1 MSLSL
6 ETFSKAVAPI
16 QRRLGQVVNWAKIH
30 LVDTSS
36 NANAVQVEM
45 VAGEISDR
53 VIHVEN
59 YGFSAVPLNGALG
72 VVVCI
77 AGEKDSAILTHTHDL
92 RHRPRGL
99 PSGDVCLY
107 TAQDARD
114 APAEEALHRLQ
125 FTADRTV
132 VLTAK
137 RLKILC
143 GSQTLIM
150 DEDGVRVTA
159 TRIDFETPS

>member
-36 NANAVQVEM
+36 NANAVQLEM
-45 VAGEISDR
+45 VAGEISDG
-53 VIHVEN
+53 VFHAEN

-92 RHRPRGL
+92 RYRPRGL

-107 TAQDARD
+107 TSQDARD
-114 APAEEALHRLQ
+114 APAEESLHRLQ

-132 VLTAK
+132 VLSAK
-137 RLKILC
+137 CLKILC
-143 GSQTLIM
+143 GTQTLTM
-150 DEDGVRVTA
+150 DEDGI
-159 TRIDFETPS
+159 RIEGSMVEVLTPE

>member
-36 NANAVQVEM
+36 NANAVQLEM
-45 VAGEISDR
+45 VAGEVSDG
-53 VIHVEN
+53 VFHAEN
-59 YGFSAVPLNGALG
+59 YGFSAVPLTGALG

-92 RHRPRGL
+92 RYRPRGL

-107 TAQDARD
+107 TSQDARD

-137 RLKILC
+137 TLKILV
-143 GSQTLIM
+143 GGQSLTM
-150 DEDGVRVTA
+150 DESGIELKGTQIHLRSA
-159 TRIDFETPS
+159 S